1 MSTHTH
7 TRKVSTYLPADEGE
21 PTKEPIRVHL
31 ILAQSTG
38 RLEPRKGRTRT
49 EARKSIIERAR
60 SAVSGADHVEV
71 GTKQEQSPSAAGSSA
86 AGSSAAGSSAAGSG
100 TAGSGAAGSSAAG
113 SSATGSSRVSSA
125 MRAVTRSHA
134 ARHTGSVHVGWL

>member
-86 AGSSAAGSSAAGSG
+86 AGSSA
-100 TAGSGAAGSSAAG
+100 
-113 SSATGSSRVSSA
+113 TGSSRVSSA

>member
-86 AGSSAAGSSAAGSG
+86 AGSSAAGSG